1 MKLNIKRP
9 RLSKQIELITCCH
22 WIIRIN
28 GSVPA
33 KRKTWIDVE
42 VEILPLVEPDI
53 GESCVVMVY
62 YFGSAARKCVWRG
75 LAEYMANVRAR

>member
-1 MKLNIKRP
+1 M
-9 RLSKQIELITCCH
+9 
-22 WIIRIN
+22 
-28 GSVPA
+28 PA